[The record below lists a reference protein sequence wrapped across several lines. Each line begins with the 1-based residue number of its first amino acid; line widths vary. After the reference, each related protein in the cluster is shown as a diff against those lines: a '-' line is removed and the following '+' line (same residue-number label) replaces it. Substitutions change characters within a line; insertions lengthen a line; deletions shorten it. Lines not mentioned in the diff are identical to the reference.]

1 MAIIDFGLPIVVVV
15 LVLCF
20 HVTFYDTY
28 VIRPSYTRVSQIR
41 LLIVIIFM
49 VHEAPLDRFIS
60 VTV

>member
-28 VIRPSYTRVSQIR
+28 VIRPLYTRVSQIR
-41 LLIVIIFM
+41 LLIII
-49 VHEAPLDRFIS
+49 I
-60 VTV
+60 TTQ